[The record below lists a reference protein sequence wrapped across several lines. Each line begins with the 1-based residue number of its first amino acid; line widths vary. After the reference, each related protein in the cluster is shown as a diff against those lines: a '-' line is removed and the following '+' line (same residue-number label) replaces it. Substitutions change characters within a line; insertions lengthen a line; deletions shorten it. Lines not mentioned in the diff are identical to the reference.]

1 MNGASM
7 DTVVFDLGGVLID
20 WNPRYLYRRLFDDEA
35 AMEHFLEHVCNSA
48 WNERQ
53 DAGRPWH
60 EAVAEL
66 SAAHPQ
72 HASLIEAY
80 WHCWE
85 ETLGDAIEETVA
97 LLAAL
102 KRRGLR
108 LYALTNWSAETFP
121 VALRRF
127 EFLGWFEGIVVS
139 GSERLIKPDPAIF
152 RRLFERYGIEP
163 ARAVYIDDAKR
174 NVEAAERLGMR
185 ACWFREPAALRERLV
200 GWGLIETELAHG

>member
-1 MNGASM
+1 MNVAPI

-20 WNPRYLYRRLFDDEA
+20 WNPRYLYRQLFDDEA
-35 AMEHFLEHVCNSA
+35 AMEHFLAHVCNGA

-72 HASLIEAY
+72 HTPLIEAY
-80 WHCWE
+80 WHRWE
-85 ETLGDAIEETVA
+85 ETLGEAIQDTVA
-97 LLAAL
+97 LLATL

-127 EFLGWFEGIVVS
+127 EFLSWFEGIVVS
-139 GSERLIKPDPAIF
+139 GREGLIKPDPAIF
-152 RRLFERYGIEP
+152 ELLFARYGIEP
-163 ARAVYIDDAKR
+163 AHALYIDDARR
-174 NVEAAERLGMR
+174 NAEAAERLGMH
-185 ACWFREPAALRERLV
+185 ACWFREPAALRERLLAL
-200 GWGLIETELAHG
+200 GLIETEVAHG